1 MPLTTERQPGYHV
14 PMYIETVPNRTSPP
28 AILLR
33 ETWREGPTIRKRTL
47 ANLSAWPAQ
56 KIDALRRVLRGEVLV
71 PAGEL
76 FTTVRSRPHG
86 HVEAVLGMI
95 RKLGLETVLAAKRC
109 RERDLVVAM
118 LVQRLLDP
126 CSKLATTR
134 LWHTTTLAAELS
146 VQQADVDELYEAMD
160 WLVARQD
167 RIQKKLAQ
175 RHLAEGALVLYD
187 VTSSYYEGRT
197 CPLAQRGHDR
207 DGKQGLP
214 IIVYGVLTDA
224 AGRPVAVDVYPGNTG
239 DPTTVP
245 DQLDRLRQQFQLAQ
259 VVLVGDRGML
269 TQPQID
275 KMKAYPGV
283 GWISALTS
291 GAIRELVQAGALQLS
306 LFDEKHLAEITSPE
320 YPGERLMVCYNP
332 LLAEERR
339 RKRGELLAATE
350 KALAGIAKEVA
361 SRTKKPFTEAEIG
374 IKVGR
379 VVGRYKVGKHVAL
392 TIGDGRFG
400 WARREDSVEQE
411 ARLDGIYVIRTS
423 EPKER
428 MSAEDVVRGYK
439 HLSQVERGFR
449 CLKGLDLLVR
459 PIRHRTEERVPAHIF
474 LCLLAYYVEWHMR
487 KAWAPILFED
497 EEVDEDRKVRDP
509 IAPAKPSKS
518 VRQKKATRR
527 TADGLPVHSFRTLL
541 ADLAT
546 RCRNTRRIKSD
557 ETSPTFDEITEPSP
571 LQKRAYDLL
580 GL

>member
-1 MPLTTERQPGYHV
+1 MTPGRQGVYNV
-14 PMYIETVPNRTSPP
+14 PMYIENVRNRNSPP

-33 ETWREGPTIRKRTL
+33 ESWREGEAVRKRTL
-47 ANLSAWPAQ
+47 ANLSDWPAQ
-56 KIDALRRVLRGEVLV
+56 KIDALRRLLRGEVLV

-86 HVEAVLGMI
+86 HVEAVLGTI
-95 RKLGLETVLAAKRC
+95 RNLGLETAVAAKRC

-118 LVQRLLDP
+118 IVPRLLDP

-134 LWHTTTLAAELS
+134 LWHTTTLADELA
-146 VQQADVDELYEAMD
+146 VQQADVEELYAAMD
-160 WLVARQD
+160 WLLARQD

-175 RHLAEGALVLYD
+175 RHLSEGALVLYD

-197 CPLAQRGHDR
+197 CPLAQLGHDR

-224 AGRPVAVDVYPGNTG
+224 AGCPVAVDVYPGNTG

-245 DQLDRLRQQFQLAQ
+245 DQLDRLRQQFQLSQ

-275 KMKAYPGV
+275 KIKAYPGL

-291 GAIRELVQAGALQLS
+291 VAIRELVQAGALQLS
-306 LFDEKHLAEITSPE
+306 LFDEKHLAEITSPA
-320 YPGERLMVCYNP
+320 YPGERLIVCYNP
-332 LLAEERR
+332 LLAAERR

-350 KALAGIAKEVA
+350 KGLGGIAKEVA
-361 SRTKKPFTEAEIG
+361 ARTKQPVPEAEIG

-379 VVGRYKVGKHVAL
+379 VLGRSKVGKHFDL
-392 TIGDGRFG
+392 TIGDGMFR
-400 WARREDSVEQE
+400 WARREESIEQE

-423 EPKER
+423 EPQAR
-428 MSAEDVVRGYK
+428 MSAEDTVRGYK
-439 HLSQVERGFR
+439 NLSQVERAFR

-497 EEVDEDRKVRDP
+497 DEVDADRKVRDP
-509 IAPAKPSKS
+509 IAPAKPSQS
-518 VRQKKATRR
+518 ARQKKAARR

-557 ETSPTFDEITEPSP
+557 ETSPTFDDVTESSP